1 MSELK
6 KQVVRNKRRRNR
18 SKKTAFMH
26 PTRSRLVVFK
36 SNKNIE
42 AQIVNDNE
50 GATIVS
56 ASSYEKEL
64 KSQIKKASTK
74 TDVSK
79 LVGETIAKK
88 ALKQKIKSVVFD
100 RNGYSYHG
108 RVKAFADAA
117 REAGLEF

>member
-1 MSELK
+1 
-6 KQVVRNKRRRNR
+6 
-18 SKKTAFMH
+18 MH
-26 PTRSRLVVFK
+26 PNRSRLVVFK

-42 AQIVNDNE
+42 AQIVNDFE
-50 GATIVS
+50 GTTIVS
-56 ASSYEKEL
+56 ASSYEKDL
-64 KSQIKKASTK
+64 KAQIKKASTK

-79 LVGETIAKK
+79 LVGETIANK

-117 REAGLEF
+117 RKAGLKF

>member
-1 MSELK
+1 
-6 KQVVRNKRRRNR
+6 
-18 SKKTAFMH
+18 MH
-26 PTRSRLVVFK
+26 PNRSRLVVFK

-42 AQIVNDNE
+42 DQIVNDFE
-50 GATIVS
+50 GTTIVS
-56 ASSYEKEL
+56 ASSYEKDL
-64 KSQIKKASTK
+64 KAQIKKASTK

-79 LVGETIAKK
+79 LVGETIANK

-117 REAGLEF
+117 RKAGLEF

>member
-1 MSELK
+1 
-6 KQVVRNKRRRNR
+6 
-18 SKKTAFMH
+18 MH
-26 PTRSRLVVFK
+26 PNRSRLVVFK

-42 AQIVNDNE
+42 AQIVNDFE
-50 GATIVS
+50 GTTIVS
-56 ASSYEKEL
+56 ASSYEKDL
-64 KSQIKKASTK
+64 KAQIKKASTK

-79 LVGETIAKK
+79 LVGETIANK

-117 REAGLEF
+117 RKAGLEF